1 MNRVLAK
8 INLQFII
15 YDERLWEH
23 VSFQSVKGGA
33 TENIQ
38 KLDGE
43 VWKKTE
49 DNIFLHLWGM
59 GVLSG
64 EATLSK
70 LICFPSDKRFS
81 PKVKYLMANSADPD
95 QLAS

>member
-1 MNRVLAK
+1 MNKVLAK

-15 YDERLWEH
+15 YDERLW

-33 TENIQ
+33 SENIQ

-49 DNIFLHLWGM
+49 DNIFLHSWGM

-70 LICFPSDKRFS
+70 LICFPSDKQFS
-81 PKVKYLMANSADPD
+81 LKVKYLMANSADPD